1 MRGLGQKRAI
11 VKGGASGIG
20 FATASRFL
28 EESAKVVVLDRDRE
42 AGENLQTKLP
52 GLGRFVP
59 YDVSDFDQVQDGIE
73 ACVQAMGGIDVLIN
87 NAGIGIRHENFL
99 EISSP
104 PCGEPIT
111 PTRCWRR
118 SNANSR

>member
-1 MRGLGQKRAI
+1 MRGLGQKRVI

-28 EESAKVVVLDRDRE
+28 EESAKVVVLDRDLE

-52 GLGRFVP
+52 GLGCFVP

-73 ACVQAMGGIDVLIN
+73 VCVQAMGGMDVLIN
-87 NAGIGIRHENFL
+87 NSGISIRRENSL

-104 PCGEPIT
+104 PCREPIT

-118 SNANSR
+118 STASSR